1 MILKLTYFH
10 IHPGPFDKMKVH
22 LTAQVFSF
30 SVAAGMSTALNCG
43 LISVDSQKTIHF
55 INDMDKLF
63 YIFNSRET
71 PNSKIFNNP
80 FNNSLPQL
88 HHLIKMTEMFK
99 NLKVISKINNTDVTK
114 RTNFINGWL
123 ISIYGLQMLWTAL
136 NPTQNAEYNI
146 STGRLNQDCLKNLFG
161 TFRQQHGNSTNPYNG
176 SIYSI
181 F

>member
-1 MILKLTYFH
+1 
-10 IHPGPFDKMKVH
+10 MKVH
-22 LTAQVFSF
+22 LTVQVFSS

-55 INDMDKLF
+55 INDMDELF

-88 HHLIKMTEMFK
+88 HHLIKMIEMFK

-114 RTNFINGWL
+114 RTHFING
-123 ISIYGLQMLWTAL
+123 
-136 NPTQNAEYNI
+136 
-146 STGRLNQDCLKNLFG
+146 
-161 TFRQQHGNSTNPYNG
+161 
-176 SIYSI
+176 
-181 F
+181 